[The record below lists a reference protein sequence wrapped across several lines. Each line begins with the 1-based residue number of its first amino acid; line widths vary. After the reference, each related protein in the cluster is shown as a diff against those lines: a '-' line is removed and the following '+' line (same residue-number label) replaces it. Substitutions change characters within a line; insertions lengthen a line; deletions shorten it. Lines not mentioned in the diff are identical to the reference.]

1 VTALRH
7 IRHRAQEP
15 VLSRHDNIFCRDSA
29 HPFKITVALAE
40 QSQGWP
46 FLSCTAFL
54 PTSALPLRCAALMSM
69 LLETDNRETCTAL
82 CERLLNGL
90 RQLRELC
97 DADLPPYLVTQLIVG
112 EKVTSCVPECWQ
124 ETALQVDYAQA
135 LTQALLAGTQPLGVA
150 KELSG
155 LLHNI
160 VWLLAEFVR
169 EPYIN
174 SH

>member
-1 VTALRH
+1 
-7 IRHRAQEP
+7 
-15 VLSRHDNIFCRDSA
+15 
-29 HPFKITVALAE
+29 
-40 QSQGWP
+40 
-46 FLSCTAFL
+46 
-54 PTSALPLRCAALMSM
+54 MSM